1 MLRVVKLSIRFVL
14 YRSADDSNDDDA
26 LKLSCSADVSLLPSL
41 LFRATREKLSNS
53 RERMYGSVTSEEGN
67 GQWAMVG
74 TCTVV
79 RELWN
84 WSNARPPSGWE
95 TASTLCS
102 PLALSLSLSHRVSV
116 SLWRKSC
123 AGICVSQARFEFCMN
138 CISSLKNENKAANY
152 LKFDNL
158 LDPTYLCFNRLSSV
172 PEMTSPLLEWCQLF
186 IYVKQFDIPSPLP
199 KAKGQMHIMRALYD
213 LRDFYINT
221 NTHTHTHTAR
231 I

>member
-1 MLRVVKLSIRFVL
+1 MF
-14 YRSADDSNDDDA
+14 RSYLPYCFA
-26 LKLSCSADVSLLPSL
+26 LHEKSFRTLANECMAVSQV
-41 LFRATREKLSNS
+41 RQA
-53 RERMYGSVTSEEGN
+53 MGN
-67 GQWAMVG
+67 GQWWAHAQWCESFETGAM
-74 TCTVV
+74 
-79 RELWN
+79 RALLQAE
-84 WSNARPPSGWE
+84 RPLRRC
-95 TASTLCS
+95 A
-102 PLALSLSLSHRVSV
+102 ALSLSLSYCVSV

-221 NTHTHTHTAR
+221 DTHTHTHIQLGYSYRGLAA
-231 I
+231 ILF

>member
-1 MLRVVKLSIRFVL
+1 MGNGGHMHSGAR
-14 YRSADDSNDDDA
+14 A
-26 LKLSCSADVSLLPSL
+26 LKLEQCAPS
-41 LFRATREKLSNS
+41 FRLRDRFDA
-53 RERMYGSVTSEEGN
+53 V
-67 GQWAMVG
+67 Q
-74 TCTVV
+74 
-79 RELWN
+79 
-84 WSNARPPSGWE
+84 P
-95 TASTLCS
+95 
-102 PLALSLSLSHRVSV
+102 SLSHRVSV

-213 LRDFYINT
+213 FYINT
-221 NTHTHTHTAR
+221 DTHTHTYSSDTATGGWLQFYFRYLSSTTSKSNYAKCQQLSCTDTQTHTHNG
-231 I
+231 

>member
-14 YRSADDSNDDDA
+14 YRSADDDDDDA

-53 RERMYGSVTSEEGN
+53 RERMYGSVTSEAGN
-67 GQWAMVG
+67 GQWWAHAQWCESFETGAM
-74 TCTVV
+74 
-79 RELWN
+79 RALLQAE
-84 WSNARPPSGWE
+84 RPLRRC
-95 TASTLCS
+95 A
-102 PLALSLSLSHRVSV
+102 ALSLSLSLSRVSV
-116 SLWRKSC
+116 SLSRKSC

-172 PEMTSPLLEWCQLF
+172 PEMTSPLLE
-186 IYVKQFDIPSPLP
+186 
-199 KAKGQMHIMRALYD
+199 
-213 LRDFYINT
+213 
-221 NTHTHTHTAR
+221 
-231 I
+231 